1 MVGVGMLGASAAR
14 HLADAG
20 VDVVLVGQAEPADRR
35 THDGVFASHHDVAR
49 VSRTVDPD
57 PVRAWLGDRSVPQF
71 AEVAARTGITAVN
84 PVGHLWVESAP
95 GLDLVAASGERFGRD
110 CVRRDLAAT
119 HEAFP
124 YLFFGDLLG
133 DLLGGGLGAGG
144 HAGGLESLWEPP
156 PAGSVDPRAHVRAET
171 AAAVAAGA
179 AHLQGLVDSVVPGT
193 DGVEVMVSSEGG
205 GQVISADRVLLAT
218 GAFSGHGDTPAAGLD
233 LEYALH
239 TQLLV
244 HLDAE
249 EADRLA
255 GMPSIIGKYGPFPG
269 EGQRDD
275 FYLTPPVPDTR
286 PHDSGTG
293 APGDRWILKIGS
305 PQDDHVRVGADEL
318 AAWFRTDGDPAFAAN
333 LARILDR
340 LLPDL
345 RDVGRWTTSCVT
357 TYTPSGHPFIDW
369 LDGGDR
375 PDGGAGR
382 VACAIGGNG
391 YAAKCA
397 PALGELAAGMLLG
410 GTSDR
415 AWPTEVDRD
424 LFRTRWLA

>member
-1 MVGVGMLGASAAR
+1 MGDTVSVSGSRTYDVAVVGAGMIGASAAR

-71 AEVAARTGITAVN
+71 ADVAARTGVTAVN
-84 PVGHLWVESAP
+84 PVGHLWVEAAP
-95 GLDLVAASGERFGRD
+95 GLDLVAASGDRFGRE
-110 CVRRDLAAT
+110 CVRRDAAAT
-119 HEAFP
+119 AEAFP
-124 YLFFGDLLG
+124 FLEAGSGD
-133 DLLGGGLGAGG
+133 
-144 HAGGLESLWEPP
+144 SLWEPP

-179 AHLQGLVDSVVPGT
+179 THVEALVGSVSVDRGGPVVVST
-193 DGVEVMVSSEGG
+193 DAGD
-205 GQVISADRVLLAT
+205 ITADRVLLAT

-244 HLDAE
+244 HLDGDE
-249 EADRLA
+249 VDRLA
-255 GMPSIIGKYGPFPG
+255 GMPSIIGKDADPA
-269 EGQRDD
+269 DD
-275 FYLTPPVPDTR
+275 FYLTPPVPDLR
-286 PHDSGTG
+286 PRG
-293 APGDRWILKIGS
+293 PGDRWILKIGS

-318 AAWFRTDGDPAFAAN
+318 AAWFRTDGDPTFAAN
-333 LARILDR
+333 LSRILER
-340 LLPDL
+340 LVPGL

-369 LDGGDR
+369 LDRDAGSAGA
-375 PDGGAGR
+375 PGAGR

-397 PALGELAAGMLLG
+397 PALGELAAGLFLEG
-410 GTSDR
+410 APGR
-415 AWPTEVDRD
+415 AWPTEVDRG
-424 LFRTRWLA
+424 LFRKRFAG